1 MFKRITWMGIGMAV
15 GATGAFRAKRKME
28 ETIERY
34 LPEQVAD
41 RAVTSARGVSQV
53 VKAAATEGREV
64 MRATETELRARVEA
78 RTFVGERPDAPA
90 ASSEAES
97 KIPAR
102 PRPTRRDP
110 VARVAPPRRP
120 PTARPAGDERG
131 AERSARL
138 APFRCRSR
146 AAPSVVWMD
155 PPTVR
160 NPPTRET
167 WRLRN
172 HGRPRAA
179 AGLDRLLDRS

>member
-90 ASSEAES
+90 ASS
-97 KIPAR
+97 P
-102 PRPTRRDP
+102 PPDP
-110 VARVAPPRRP
+110 PGPRRQSRSTT
-120 PTARPAGDERG
+120 PTTHSSTGRRRARR
-131 AERSARL
+131 
-138 APFRCRSR
+138 
-146 AAPSVVWMD
+146 
-155 PPTVR
+155 
-160 NPPTRET
+160 
-167 WRLRN
+167 
-172 HGRPRAA
+172 
-179 AGLDRLLDRS
+179 